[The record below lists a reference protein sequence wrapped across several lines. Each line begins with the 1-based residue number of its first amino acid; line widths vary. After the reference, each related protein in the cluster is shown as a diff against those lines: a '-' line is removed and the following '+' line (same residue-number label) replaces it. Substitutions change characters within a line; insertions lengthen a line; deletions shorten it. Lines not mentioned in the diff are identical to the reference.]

1 MSSLNVDQVQQITD
15 ILSIKSS
22 LDINHDD
29 KVHDYLKKIENKNVG
44 TAYSIVNSTLVTCRR
59 DDYAT
64 LSIMKHILGIHHSNS
79 TVFIPETL
87 TKFSEASMVIKFW
100 APLFEAL
107 FSETRLI
114 LNWGDT
120 ISLGPEKSKRR
131 MDL

>member
-1 MSSLNVDQVQQITD
+1 MSSLNVDQVQQVTD

-29 KVHDYLKKIENKNVG
+29 KVDDYLKKIENKNIG
-44 TAYSIVNSTLVTCRR
+44 TAYNIVNSKLVTCRR

-64 LSIMKHILGIHHSNS
+64 LNIMKHILGLHHSNS
-79 TVFIPETL
+79 TVFLPETL

-107 FSETRLI
+107 FSEISLI
-114 LNWGDT
+114 LN
-120 ISLGPEKSKRR
+120 
-131 MDL
+131 